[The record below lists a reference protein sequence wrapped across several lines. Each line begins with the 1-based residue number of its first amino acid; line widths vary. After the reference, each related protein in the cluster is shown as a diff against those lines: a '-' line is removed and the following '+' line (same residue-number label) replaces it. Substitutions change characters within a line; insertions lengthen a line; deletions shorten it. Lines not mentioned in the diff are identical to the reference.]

1 MRMRTI
7 GMHLG
12 CVAMAS
18 AILAAA
24 GTTACGA
31 IILNESF
38 TDPNGALE
46 GQVPEVGGAW
56 TPHSG
61 DGTNDVQVVSGQ
73 AKLNQPGSGED
84 IHSDFDGG
92 PIGAGDTIYSAFD
105 LTVPSQTTAITSVYF
120 AHFKDVGN
128 LFGSRVWI
136 APPSVAGQ
144 TYRLGITGDS
154 SLEVAT
160 DLFATDLAFG
170 TTYRVV
176 TSYEYDSGTSK
187 LWVAPLT
194 ELSPSVTSDDS
205 FAADDFESYSLRQST
220 STTMQLIDNLVVA
233 TSFNEALT
241 GVEVPEPASIA
252 LVGLAGVA
260 LCGLRRRK

>member
-1 MRMRTI
+1 MRVTTI
-7 GMHLG
+7 GKHLG
-12 CVAMAS
+12 CVALAM

-24 GTTACGA
+24 GTVRGGT
-31 IILNESF
+31 ILKESF
-38 TDPNGALE
+38 THPDGALE
-46 GQVPEVGGAW
+46 GQFPEKGGAW

-84 IHSDFDGG
+84 IHSDFEGG

-105 LTVPSQTTAITSVYF
+105 LTVPSQTTAISNVYF
-120 AHFKDVGN
+120 AHFKDAGN
-128 LFGSRVWI
+128 LFGSRIWI
-136 APPSVAGQ
+136 TAPSVAGPS
-144 TYRLGITGDS
+144 YRLGITGDS

-160 DLFATDLAFG
+160 DLFPADLAFG

-176 TSYEYDSGTSK
+176 TSYDYDLGTSK
-187 LWVAPLT
+187 LWVNPLT
-194 ELSPSVTSDDS
+194 EASTSVTGDDT
-205 FAADDFESYSLRQST
+205 FAADAFESYSLRQST

-233 TSFNEALT
+233 TSFDEALT
-241 GVEVPEPASIA
+241 GVPEPASIA